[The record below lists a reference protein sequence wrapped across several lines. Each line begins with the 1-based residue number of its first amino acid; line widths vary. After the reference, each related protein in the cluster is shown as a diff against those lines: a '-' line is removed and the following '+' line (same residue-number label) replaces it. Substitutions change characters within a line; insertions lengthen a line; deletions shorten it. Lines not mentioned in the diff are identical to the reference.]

1 MKKLTQ
7 LRLSFL
13 LLAFFSTVFI
23 SGLTG
28 QVIDPTTY
36 YGFTPGDDRKLITYE
51 ELVGYLKTLD
61 VASGK
66 VAIEQIGQSEMGKP
80 MYLVFISSESNISK
94 LKRLKEINRELALN
108 PNLAP
113 AEQEKLVEEGKVFFL
128 FTLSMHSTEVAPSQ
142 SAPLIAHELITS
154 KDPKIQN
161 ILENTV
167 YMMVPSHN
175 PDGMNMIV
183 EHYKKNLGTKYEG
196 SSMPGVYH
204 KYVGH
209 NINRDFITL
218 LQSENKAI
226 AKVYSTEWYPQV
238 MVEKHQ
244 MGSSGPRYFVS
255 PPHDPVSENIQPG
268 IWNWMRIFGSRS
280 LTEMTNAGLQGVS
293 VNYLFDNYWP
303 GATSTSNWK
312 GVISMLSEAASVNI
326 ASPIYIEANELS
338 VSGKGLAEYK
348 ISINLPAP
356 WPGGWWHLKD
366 IVEYERVNTFSYL
379 NTAALHKDEIL
390 RFRNDLTKKE
400 VERGLNEAP
409 FYYVLPLEQHDQSE
423 LAALVNLLHEH
434 GVQSH
439 RLTENTLLNNRLF
452 KQGDIVVPLS
462 QPFRAFIKEVMEAQ
476 KFPVRNYTRGGPMIR
491 PYDITTWSLPLHKGV
506 EAIEINQKTK
516 IEDSKLAKIEFPF
529 SFVSGQAKSSFVAVL
544 FSGNNNESFLAAFK
558 AMKMGMNVFRLKE
571 DLKYKGEFYPAGSFM
586 IDFNKNLDN
595 LIKDLMVPPVILEEK
610 ISAERVGVKLPRIAL
625 IESWF
630 HDMDAGWTRHLFDT
644 YQIPYKVLRPADLQ
658 SANLSKDFDLI
669 IFPDQGKSVLFAG
682 RQGQTGNYAPP
693 RYSPEIAK
701 GMEQKGLNNLL
712 GFVQRGGKVISWGS
726 STELFMG
733 NLTMEDEKG
742 IKEEFR
748 LPVRNIADDLSRSGL
763 DMTGSLMKIRFTK
776 NHPLTL
782 GMPTETGIFHRGN
795 PVFAT
800 SFPYMDMDRRVI
812 GSFAE
817 ENILLSGFSE
827 NEKLL
832 AGKPALVWLK
842 KGQGQIVL
850 FAFAPQFRGSTP
862 ATFKLLFNGILMQ

>member
-1 MKKLTQ
+1 MKKIFPTRFLLT
-7 LRLSFL
+7 LILFILSFSL
-13 LLAFFSTVFI
+13 QAQI
-23 SGLTG
+23 N
-28 QVIDPTTY
+28 DPTSY
-36 YGFTPGDDRKLITYE
+36 FGFTPGDDRKLINYE
-51 ELVGYLKTLD
+51 ELVNYLKALD
-61 VASGK
+61 EASGK
-66 VAIEQIGQSEMGKP
+66 VYIEHIGQSEMGKP
-80 MYLVFISSESNISK
+80 MYLVFISSEENIK
-94 LKRLKEINRELALN
+94 QLPRLREINRKLALDYS
-108 PNLAP
+108 LTKT
-113 AEQEKLVEEGKVFFL
+113 EQDVLVEEGKVFFL
-128 FTLSMHSTEVAPSQ
+128 FTLSMHSNEVAPSQ
-142 SAPLIAHELITS
+142 SAPLIAYELVTS
-154 KDPKIQN
+154 EEPKILN
-161 ILENTV
+161 ILKNTV

-226 AKVYSTEWYPQV
+226 AKVYSTEWYPQI

-244 MGSSGPRYFVS
+244 MGSGGPRYFVS

-280 LTEMTNAGLQGVS
+280 LTEMTNAGLKGVS

-312 GVISMLSEAASVNI
+312 GVISMLSEAASVDI
-326 ASPIYIEANELS
+326 ASPIYIEPSELS

-348 ISINLPAP
+348 ISINMPAP
-356 WPGGWWHLKD
+356 WTGGWWHLRD
-366 IVEYERVNTFSYL
+366 IVEYEKVNTFSYL

-400 VERGLNEAP
+400 IERGLNEAP

-423 LAALVNLLHEH
+423 LAALVNLLHQH
-434 GVQSH
+434 GVQSF
-439 RLTENTLLNNRLF
+439 RLTEKTLLNNRLF
-452 KQGDIVVPLS
+452 SEGDIIIPLA
-462 QPFRAFIKEVMEAQ
+462 QPYRAFIKEVMESQ
-476 KFPVRNYTRGGPMIR
+476 KFPVRNYTTGGPMIR

-506 EAIEINQKTK
+506 EAIEINQKTE
-516 IEDSKLAKIEFPF
+516 ITASKMTQIEFPF
-529 SFVSGQAKSSFVAVL
+529 SFISSQPKSNSGTIL
-544 FSGNNNESFLAAFK
+544 FSGNNNESYLAAFK
-558 AMKMGMNVFRLKE
+558 ALKMGMNISRLKE
-571 DLKYKGEFYPAGSFM
+571 DLAYNGKIFPAGSFM
-586 IDFNKNLDN
+586 IDFGKNLN
-595 LIKDLMVPPVILEEK
+595 ELTKDLMVPPVILEEK
-610 ISAERVGVKLPRIAL
+610 VSVERIEIKLPRIAL

-644 YQIPYKVLRPADLQ
+644 YQIPYKVLRPSDLQ
-658 SANLSKDFDLI
+658 TVNLSKDFDLV

-682 RQGQTGNYAPP
+682 RQGQSGNYAPP
-693 RYSPEIAK
+693 RYSPEYTK

-712 GFVQRGGKVISWGS
+712 GFIQKGGKVISWGV

-733 NLTMEDEKG
+733 NLTIEDEKG
-742 IKEEFR
+742 IREEFR
-748 LPVRNIADDLSRSGL
+748 LPVRNIAEDLSRSGL
-763 DMTGSLMKIRFTK
+763 DMTGSLIRIKLMK

-782 GMPTETGIFHRGN
+782 GMPDETGIFHRGN

-800 SFPYMDMDRRVI
+800 SFPYLDMDRRVI

-817 ENILLSGFSE
+817 ENILMSGFSE

-832 AGKPALVWLK
+832 AGKPALVWIK
-842 KGQGQIVL
+842 KGRGQIIL

-862 ATFKLLFNGILMQ
+862 ATFKLLFNSILLP